1 MNLWKKIKGKEQ
13 ASSSGSRSNW
23 NPDAELNHYLNT
35 NRTEHDRALDGENV
49 DLFEWW
55 KEKERTLPMLAH
67 FARDVLL
74 VLASCVS
81 SEHALVRI
89 IEEWRSCL
97 APDIV
102 EAIFCLKDLIEAYA
116 RTQHR
121 LEDPEIA
128 DAAAD
133 ALAEFGIS
141 TDCGGANQN

>member
-1 MNLWKKIKGKEQ
+1 MERERKDSSY
-13 ASSSGSRSNW
+13 ASSLCTGRSIGSGF
-23 NPDAELNHYLNT
+23 LCLF
-35 NRTEHDRALDGENV
+35 RA
-49 DLFEWW
+49 
-55 KEKERTLPMLAH
+55 
-67 FARDVLL
+67 
-74 VLASCVS
+74 CI
-81 SEHALVRI
+81 SEVGRI